1 MIKCSYLSDM
11 KRTKRQFS
19 ADMLQ
24 NVAHLLKTIAH
35 PVKLEI
41 LELLEAEEPLDVGS
55 LMERMDLDCEASM
68 MSHHLRQ
75 LRDNGVV
82 RSEKRGKHVY
92 YSIANEQLLK
102 IFDCMERCS
111 F

>member
-1 MIKCSYLSDM
+1 M
-11 KRTKRQFS
+11 KSTKRQFS
-19 ADMLQ
+19 TETLQ
-24 NVAHLLKTIAH
+24 RVAHLLKTIAH

-41 LELLEAEEPLDVGS
+41 LELLEAEAPLDVS
-55 LMERMDLDCEASM
+55 SILARMDLDCEASM

-82 RSEKRGKHVY
+82 RHEKRGKHVY
-92 YSIANEQLLK
+92 YSIAEPQLLK

>member
-1 MIKCSYLSDM
+1 M

-19 ADMLQ
+19 VEMLQ
-24 NVAHLLKTIAH
+24 QVAHLLKTISH

-41 LELLEAEEPLDVGS
+41 LEILEAEEPLDVGS
-55 LMERMDLDCEASM
+55 LMERMEIECEASM

-82 RSEKRGKHVY
+82 SSEKKGKHVY
-92 YSIANEQLLK
+92 YAISNPQLLK